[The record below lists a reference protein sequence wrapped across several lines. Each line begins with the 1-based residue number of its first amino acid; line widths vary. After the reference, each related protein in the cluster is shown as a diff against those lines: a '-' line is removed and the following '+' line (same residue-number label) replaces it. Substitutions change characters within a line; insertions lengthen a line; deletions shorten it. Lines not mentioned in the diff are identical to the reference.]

1 MLFNFYSNSFSG
13 ISKSF
18 AKGLFV
24 TGLLIFGFGILV
36 WVFKEVLAI
45 IAAAIF
51 MVVGVSCCL
60 KAIRM
65 YYLAWKFGKN
75 NNADNN
81 AGRSDNVK
89 IHIE

>member
-18 AKGLFV
+18 ARGLFV

-75 NNADNN
+75 NNNDNN
-81 AGRSDNVK
+81 AGRSENVK